1 MAAEFQQRM
10 RHGGGN
16 VINSG
21 MPNFVRRF
29 AVPVLLSGALA
40 VSLGAQTL
48 TPSEKRL
55 RDWVA
60 SHREEQIGF
69 LERMVN
75 IPSGTLNVAGV
86 QAVGALYRA
95 ELDALGF
102 TTRWVEM
109 PARMQRGGHLVAERI
124 GKKAGRTPKRMLLIG
139 HFDTVFEG
147 EGQKFVRTDS
157 IARGAGTND
166 MKGGDSVLLF
176 ALKALAAHGLL
187 DAMHITIVITGDE
200 ESTGRPLDVARAALI
215 DAAKRSDVAL
225 SFEGGSRT
233 LASISRRGASNW
245 RLTVTGRQAH
255 SAGVFGSNYGAIYE
269 TARILNS
276 FREQLVGA
284 PGLTFNPGF
293 IVGGTEV
300 IPDTSGYT
308 FTVSGKTNIISPV
321 TMVRGDLRFV
331 TEEQKEKARAVMR
344 GIVAKSLPGTSAEI
358 TFDDSYPAMPVTAAG
373 EALLARY
380 DSASRALGYPPV
392 RAMDAANRGAGDLS
406 FVAPYIPGL
415 DGMGSLGSGA
425 HSPQE
430 SVHLPTLEMQTARAA
445 VLMVRLAGIRK

>member
-1 MAAEFQQRM
+1 M

-40 VSLGAQTL
+40 ISLSAQTL

-86 QAVGALYRA
+86 RAVGALYRA

-124 GKKAGRTPKRMLLIG
+124 GKKAGKTPKRMLLIG

-147 EGQKFVRTDS
+147 EGQRFVRADS
-157 IARGAGTND
+157 IARGAGTSD
-166 MKGGDSVLLF
+166 MKGGDSVLLY
-176 ALKALAAHGLL
+176 ALKALAANRLL
-187 DAMHITIVITGDE
+187 DAMHITVVITGDE
-200 ESTGRPLDVARAALI
+200 ESTGRPLDVARASLI
-215 DAAKRSDVAL
+215 DAAKRCDVAL

-233 LASISRRGASNW
+233 LASISRRGSSNW

-255 SAGVFGSNYGAIYE
+255 SAGIFGSNYGAIYE
-269 TARILNS
+269 MARILNG
-276 FREQLVGA
+276 FRERLVGT

-308 FTVSGKTNIISPV
+308 FTVSGKTNIISPI

-344 GIVAKSLPGTSAEI
+344 EIVAKNLPGTSAEI
-358 TFDDSYPAMPVTAAG
+358 TFEDSYPAMPVTAAG

-415 DGMGSLGSGA
+415 DGMGALGTGA

-430 SVHLPTLEMQTARAA
+430 LVNLPTLEMQTARAA
-445 VLMVRLAGIRK
+445 VLMVRLAGIRR

>member
-1 MAAEFQQRM
+1 M
-10 RHGGGN
+10 HTTL
-16 VINSG
+16 
-21 MPNFVRRF
+21 RRF
-29 AVPVLLSGALA
+29 GAQLLLLGLA
-40 VSLGAQTL
+40 GHSLAAQTL
-48 TPSEKRL
+48 TPTEKKV
-55 RDWVA
+55 RDWIA
-60 SHREEQIGF
+60 AHHEEQIEF
-69 LERMVN
+69 LEKMVN

-109 PARMQRGGHLVAERI
+109 PAEMRRGGHLVAERI
-124 GKKAGRTPKRMLLIG
+124 GEKAGKTPRRMLLLG

-147 EGQKFVRTDS
+147 EGQKFVRVDS
-157 IARGAGTND
+157 IARGAGTSD
-166 MKGGDSVLLF
+166 MKGGDSVLLY
-176 ALKALAAHGLL
+176 ALKALAKNGLL
-187 DAMHITIVITGDE
+187 DAMHLTVVITGDE
-200 ESTGRPLDVARAALI
+200 ESTGRPLDVARAPLI

-233 LASISRRGASNW
+233 LASISRRGSSNW
-245 RLTVTGRQAH
+245 HLTVTGRQAH

-276 FREQLVGA
+276 FREQLVGPA
-284 PGLTFNPGF
+284 GLTFNPGF

-300 IPDTSGYT
+300 TPDTSGYS

-344 GIVAKSLPGTSAEI
+344 EIVAQNLPGTSAEI

-373 EALLARY
+373 EALLVQY
-380 DSASRALGYPPV
+380 DSASRALGYPAL

-445 VLMVRLAGIRK
+445 VLMMRLAGIRK

>member
-1 MAAEFQQRM
+1 MHSTF
-10 RHGGGN
+10 
-16 VINSG
+16 
-21 MPNFVRRF
+21 RR
-29 AVPVLLSGALA
+29 V
-40 VSLGAQTL
+40 GAQLLLLGLAGHPLAAQTV
-48 TPSEKRL
+48 TPTEKKVRE
-55 RDWVA
+55 WITA
-60 SHREEQIGF
+60 HREEQIGF
-69 LERMVN
+69 LEKMVN

-86 QAVGALYRA
+86 RAVGALYRA

-102 TTRWVEM
+102 TTRWIDM
-109 PARMQRGGHLVAERI
+109 PAPMRRGGHLVAERT
-124 GKKAGRTPKRMLLIG
+124 GRKAGKSPRRMLLIG

-147 EGQKFVRTDS
+147 EGQKFVRADS
-157 IARGAGTND
+157 IARGAGTSD
-166 MKGGDSVLLF
+166 MKGGDAVLLY
-176 ALKALAAHGLL
+176 ALKALAANGLL

-200 ESTGRPLDVARAALI
+200 ESTGRPLDLARTALI
-215 DAAKRSDVAL
+215 DAAKQSDVAL

-233 LASISRRGASNW
+233 LASISRRGSSNW
-245 RLTVTGRQAH
+245 LLTVTGRQAH

-269 TARILNS
+269 TARILDD
-276 FREQLVGA
+276 FRERLAGA

-321 TMVRGDLRFV
+321 TIVKGDLRFV
-331 TEEQKEKARAVMR
+331 TEEQKERARAVMR
-344 GIVAKSLPGTSAEI
+344 EIVARNLPGTSASIVFE
-358 TFDDSYPAMPVTAAG
+358 DSYPAMPVTAAG
-373 EALLARY
+373 EALLAQY

-415 DGMGSLGSGA
+415 DGMGALGTGA

-430 SVHLPTLEMQTARAA
+430 LVNLPTLEMQTARAA